1 MRDKRF
7 NNNGSI
13 NIEELN
19 KAYERHFQHY
29 DETKEM
35 GKLIRGIMR
44 AESESRT

>member
-13 NIEELN
+13 NIEELH
-19 KAYERHFQHY
+19 KSYERHFQYY
-29 DETKEM
+29 DEMKEM
-35 GKLIRGIMR
+35 SKLIAGIMK